1 MSRNFGHW
9 MKRSGAIAFGL
20 VMGAGLFFSPVAQ
33 AFTLSY
39 SSALQGWQGT
49 TLSFAVNSSQCGITQ
64 AALYSAIDDAIAL
77 WNRVPNSRIR
87 LSRGA
92 EVTTTVAQ
100 ALAGNAA
107 SGLPTPLILCD
118 SNMQATFQTGV
129 SPNLD
134 PEPSFTSNNIPGVTL
149 PLPTE
154 LTMDYAVLVLNSESG
169 KSARISNLNS
179 TVLRVV
185 IAHEIGHVLGLGH
198 TKDIANL
205 MYFDASERA
214 KLSLSQDDMDGI
226 AYLYP
231 RTELAGNGLY
241 GCGTVQRS
249 GGTDGRGPGARA
261 IAEVLIW
268 IGVAWLGARTI
279 QKFRNGS
286 ASGESHDTESFLH

>member
-1 MSRNFGHW
+1 MSGVFENRVMRMGP
-9 MKRSGAIAFGL
+9 SAFAL
-20 VMGAGLFFSPVAQ
+20 MMGIGLFLSPIAH

-39 SSALQGWQGT
+39 SSALQGWRGT
-49 TLSFAVNSSQCGITQ
+49 TLSFAVNSSQCGISQ

-118 SNMQATFQTGV
+118 PNMQATFQAGV

-134 PEPSFTSNNIPGVTL
+134 PDPSFTSNNIPGVTL

-169 KSARISNLNS
+169 KSARISNLDG

-198 TKDIANL
+198 TQDSANL

-231 RTELAGNGLY
+231 RTELVGNGLY
-241 GCGTVQRS
+241 GCGTVRRS
-249 GGTDGRGPGARA
+249 GGPGGRGPGARA
-261 IAEVLIW
+261 LVEILLW
-268 IGVAWLGARTI
+268 IGMAWLGARAI

-286 ASGESHDTESFLH
+286 VSGESYDTKSFLH

>member
-1 MSRNFGHW
+1 MLTS
-9 MKRSGAIAFGL
+9 S
-20 VMGAGLFFSPVAQ
+20 VAH

-49 TLSFAVNSSQCGITQ
+49 TLSFSVNSSQCGISQ
-64 AALYSAIDDAIAL
+64 AELYSAVDDAIAL

-87 LSRGA
+87 LSRGP

-118 SNMQATFQTGV
+118 PNMQATFQAGV

-134 PEPSFTSNNIPGVTL
+134 PDPSFTSNNIPGVTL

-169 KSARISNLNS
+169 KSARIANLDS

-231 RTELAGNGLY
+231 RVELGGNGLY
-241 GCGTVQRS
+241 GCGTVRRVDGS
-249 GGTDGRGPGARA
+249 GGSGPRAGAFFEWLVWIAAAGLGARA
-261 IAEVLIW
+261 VQQFREKLSKRRIA
-268 IGVAWLGARTI
+268 
-279 QKFRNGS
+279 
-286 ASGESHDTESFLH
+286 

>member
-1 MSRNFGHW
+1 

-118 SNMQATFQTGV
+118 PNMQATFQTGV

-231 RTELAGNGLY
+231 RTELASNGLY

-268 IGVAWLGARTI
+268 IGVAWLGARTVR
-279 QKFRNGS
+279 KFSKWVSKWRI
-286 ASGESHDTESFLH
+286 A

>member
-1 MSRNFGHW
+1 MSFVKRNFG
-9 MKRSGAIAFGL
+9 KRSWAVAFGL
-20 VMGAGLFFSPVAQ
+20 WIGVGLFLSPIAQ

-39 SSALQGWQGT
+39 SSALQGWQGN

-77 WNRVPNSRIR
+77 WNQVPNSRIR

-100 ALAGNAA
+100 ALAGSAA

-118 SNMQATFQTGV
+118 PNMQATFQAGV

-134 PEPSFTSNNIPGVTL
+134 PDPSFTSNNIPGVTL

-169 KSARISNLNS
+169 KPARISNLSS

-249 GGTDGRGPGARA
+249 GGTDGRGPGARTA
-261 IAEVLIW
+261 AEVLIW
-268 IGVAWLGARTI
+268 IGVAWLGARAVR
-279 QKFRNGS
+279 KFSKWRI
-286 ASGESHDTESFLH
+286 A

>member
-1 MSRNFGHW
+1 MRH
-9 MKRSGAIAFGL
+9 AIRIGL
-20 VMGAGLFFSPVAQ
+20 ISHMTQLIHALALAVCLFLTPSAQ

-39 SSALQGWQGT
+39 SSALQGWQGN
-49 TLSFAVNSSQCGITQ
+49 TLTFSVNSSQCGISQ

-77 WNRVPNSRIR
+77 WNQVPNSRIR
-87 LSRGA
+87 LARGA

-118 SNMQATFQTGV
+118 PNMQATFQAGV

-134 PEPSFTSNNIPGVTL
+134 PEPSFTSDNIPGVTL

-169 KSARISNLNS
+169 KAARISNLSS

-185 IAHEIGHVLGLGH
+185 MAHEIGHVLGLGH
-198 TKDIANL
+198 TKDKENL
-205 MYFDASERA
+205 MYFDASERET
-214 KLSLSQDDMDGI
+214 LSLSQDDMDGI

-231 RTELAGNGLY
+231 RVELGGNGLY
-241 GCGTVQRS
+241 GCGTVRRID
-249 GGTDGRGPGARA
+249 GPGGRGPGARVFVEWLVW
-261 IAEVLIW
+261 IA
-268 IGVAWLGARTI
+268 VAGLGARAVE
-279 QKFRNGS
+279 KFRKWRI
-286 ASGESHDTESFLH
+286 A

>member
-64 AALYSAIDDAIAL
+64 AELYSAIDDAIAL

-118 SNMQATFQTGV
+118 PNMQATFQAGV

-231 RTELAGNGLY
+231 RTELASNGLY